1 LFQNALEIG
10 IHKAGVPDVTRAFP
24 EKLAIWQIAASL
36 AAVRNIK
43 FTLQVRAIE
52 AIEAEAV
59 EVYKPAC
66 ASRRTEMVRVGRS
79 EGKVLSLALAKVG
92 KMLDHALDAILDL
105 KIRGDQLRIEVA
117 QYCPRGL

>member
-1 LFQNALEIG
+1 
-10 IHKAGVPDVTRAFP
+10 
-24 EKLAIWQIAASL
+24 
-36 AAVRNIK
+36 
-43 FTLQVRAIE
+43 
-52 AIEAEAV
+52 
-59 EVYKPAC
+59 
-66 ASRRTEMVRVGRS
+66 MVRVGRS